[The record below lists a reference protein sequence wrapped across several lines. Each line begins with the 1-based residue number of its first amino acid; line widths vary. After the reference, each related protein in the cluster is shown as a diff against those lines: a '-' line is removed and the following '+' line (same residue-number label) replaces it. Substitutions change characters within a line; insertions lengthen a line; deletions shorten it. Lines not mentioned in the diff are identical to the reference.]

1 MEITK
6 VPVTKGER
14 LSRLCA
20 RLEERTARVGVIG
33 LGYVGLP
40 LALLCAKAGFHA
52 TGFDIDPRK
61 TEKLERG
68 ESYIHHIPA
77 ASIAEEV
84 KKKRFQ
90 ATNDFTRLEAMNAI
104 IICVPTPL
112 DKHREP
118 DMSFA
123 MTTAKMVSAHFQAG
137 PLVVISRAT
146 TPPNP

>member
-1 MEITK
+1 MTDIGKAQGAPGTRVAE
-6 VPVTKGER
+6 
-14 LSRLCA
+14 LCA
-20 RLEERTARVGVIG
+20 KLQNRTARVGVIG

-40 LALLCAKAGFHA
+40 LALLCAKAGFLA
-52 TGFDIDPRK
+52 TGFDIDPQK

-90 ATNDFTRLEAMNAI
+90 PTTDFTRLEEMDAV

-118 DMSFA
+118 DMSFVLN
-123 MTTAKMVSAHFQAG
+123 TAKMVSVH
-137 PLVVISRAT
+137 
-146 TPPNP
+146 